1 MGQTMLWR
9 RIALVGAMVAGIHP
23 LAAQGLRLG
32 GARESEAPS
41 DGQAEVVD
49 SASPRASVAAFLS
62 AAREG
67 DFTLAATWVDVSGRA
82 FAGREAEIARR
93 LKAVLDARLW
103 LDLERISPVAVG
115 DTIDGLPANR
125 EHLGTITIAR
135 GAPHPIRLA
144 RVTAAGRVRW
154 IFSANTIAAVDT
166 LYATLPDRWIRDRL
180 PAVLLG
186 AGPFDVLWWQWIAL
200 LLLLPLAALI
210 GWLLAPPT
218 QALLGRVVGRT
229 STTLDDRIVTAAR
242 GPVVLLWGALA
253 SRLLLRWVAL
263 AAPAEAFVH
272 GLQQALVVA
281 AIFWLALRSVGV
293 LQDAL
298 PLSHWATRHPALRS
312 LIPLGARIARL
323 VIFLFGVLAVL
334 ASFGYP
340 VATIL
345 AGLGIGGI
353 AVALGAQKSLE
364 HFFGSVSIGV
374 DQPFR
379 VGDFVEVDDTMGT
392 VEAIGLRSSRI
403 RTLNRTIVT
412 IPNGRLAEAK
422 AENFGER
429 DRIRLHTMIG
439 VEYGTTSETMKRVRD
454 GIEALL
460 RSHPLMHKEAVVVRF
475 SAFGTSSLD
484 FEIMC
489 WISTADFDLF
499 RVVREEL
506 LLGIMQVVESN
517 GARFAFPT
525 QTVWVKQTADGRRQ
539 TAGDHAV

>member
-9 RIALVGAMVAGIHP
+9 RIALVGAIFAGIQPLAP

-32 GARESEAPS
+32 SARETPVPEAAQP
-41 DGQAEVVD
+41 EVVD
-49 SASPRASVAAFLS
+49 SASPRASVASFLT
-62 AAREG
+62 AARAQ
-67 DFTLAATWVDVSGRA
+67 DFALAATWVDARDRA
-82 FAGREAEIARR
+82 FADRQEEIARR

-103 LDLERISPVAVG
+103 LDLDRISPLAEG
-115 DTIDGLPANR
+115 DTADGLPLNR
-125 EHLGTITIAR
+125 EHLGTIALP
-135 GAPHPIRLA
+135 GGSPHPIRLA
-144 RVTAAGRVRW
+144 RLTVAGRAGWV
-154 IFSANTIAAVDT
+154 FSANTLAAVDT
-166 LYATLPDRWIRDRL
+166 LYAELPDRWIRDRL
-180 PAVLLG
+180 PEVFLG

-200 LLLLPLAALI
+200 ILLLPLAALI

-218 QALLGRVVGRT
+218 QALIARVVGRT

-281 AIFWLALRSVGV
+281 ALFWLALRSVGV

-298 PLSHWATRHPALRS
+298 PLSLWASRHPALRS
-312 LIPLGARIARL
+312 LIPLGARVARL

-379 VGDFVEVDDTMGT
+379 VGDFVLVDDTLGT

-403 RTLNRTIVT
+403 RTLNRTVVT

-439 VEYGTTSETMKRVRD
+439 VEYGTTSETMQRLRD

-460 RSHPLMHKEAVVVRF
+460 RSHPMMFKDAVIVRF
-475 SAFGTSSLD
+475 TAFGPSSLD

-489 WISTADFDLF
+489 WIMTTDFDTF
-499 RVVREEL
+499 RLVREEL
-506 LLGIMQVVESN
+506 FLGIMQLVESH
-517 GARFAFPT
+517 GASFAFPT
-525 QTVWVKQTADGRRQ
+525 QTVHLKQT
-539 TAGDHAV
+539 